1 MKAVVALAIALFVTV
16 VAAAVAQLLAGL
28 VVMLTRNLPVYFH
41 VLLLIDLGL
50 FCWASNIHVLLLSGI
65 SVNRIL
71 HFSKPQPSS
80 SSHSLPTSN
89 PSSPDG
95 PLVAQPFQLLSLV
108 PSHLYKISLV
118 YSLLTALAIASFS
131 TVVWGMG
138 GSEEKAEFI
147 PILAYLLAL
156 FLLVGLKED
165 VFFGR
170 ERKWFMSAL
179 GRIAF
184 GTLSSPVP
192 FCDVIF
198 ADILTSFSKVLGDLH
213 LVAQDFLS
221 HDASHDARFQLAQ
234 ASADV
239 VGETGASR
247 MGDVRREAANGG
259 PTTGGTGGGSGGG
272 RWMEVVGVVLVCLPF
287 LFRLR
292 QCLAEY
298 RQTTNNPAAQSRHLF
313 NALKYCTA
321 FPVIAA
327 SWLINWVRSEVTKVG
342 AVAAAGVTPTAETH
356 SRLVTSVVGSE
367 GRVDE
372 KKVEMILNVAVGIWI
387 FFSIVN
393 SVYSLYWDI
402 YMDWHLG
409 NWPGKSVQSARRS
422 SVVGPTIHLNPLSA
436 SSSSSSSSSSM
447 SVPSSS
453 TSSPVSKPPM
463 HSSST
468 SSPQGTLFNPKD
480 SAYHHRAYGEVS
492 TFAENK
498 SQPPSNNG
506 DSHPFPFF
514 LRRTLHFRQP
524 WIYYLAIALNTLL
537 RMSWIVRVAVLQA
550 LLRKSFAA
558 GARGGHHHD
567 LDVEL
572 GDLRGVLL
580 GLDLGLKGLEVLRRW
595 VWVFFRVEREY
606 VSGRERGVV
615 REINPSLK

>member
-16 VAAAVAQLLAGL
+16 IAAAVAQLLAGL
-28 VVMLTRNLPVYFH
+28 VVVLTRNLPVYFH

-80 SSHSLPTSN
+80 SSHSLPISN

-118 YSLLTALAIASFS
+118 YSLLTVLAIASFS
-131 TVVWGMG
+131 TAVWGMG

-234 ASADV
+234 SSADDAAATGISRA
-239 VGETGASR
+239 GE
-247 MGDVRREAANGG
+247 VRRETATGG
-259 PTTGGTGGGSGGG
+259 MTTGGTGGGSGGG

-327 SWLINWVRSEVTKVG
+327 SWLINWVRAEVTKVG

-356 SRLVTSVVGSE
+356 SRLVTAVVGSE

-372 KKVEMILNVAVGIWI
+372 KKVEIILNVAIGIWI

-393 SVYSLYWDI
+393 SVYSSYWDI

-436 SSSSSSSSSSM
+436 SSSSSSSSSPM
-447 SVPSSS
+447 AIPSSS

-463 HSSST
+463 HSSSA
-468 SSPQGTLFNPKD
+468 SSPQGPLFNTKD
-480 SAYHHRAYGEVS
+480 SAYHHRAYGEA
-492 TFAENK
+492 TYAENK

-524 WIYYLAIALNTLL
+524 WIYYLAIVLNTLL
-537 RMSWIVRVAVLQA
+537 RMSWIVRVAILQA